1 MSHYSSY
8 GELCKS
14 KFAKMVWLP
23 SELTPKSTAFQQT
36 EISLSLRK
44 RALTTSLSRKSVPFP
59 IMPIDIQHFC
69 LESFFVLPKSSHV
82 EVIWFTD
89 ELVSGMGLSLR
100 NLHILLNSP
109 EMLSKRNSL
118 APSNAVIEIGLGSTF
133 TLTSGIQ
140 RGSTSFPVV
149 LLVESDED
157 C

>member
-14 KFAKMVWLP
+14 KFGKIMVLP
-23 SELTPKSTAFQQT
+23 SELTPKSTTFQQT
-36 EISLSLRK
+36 EISLSLCK

-59 IMPIDIQHFC
+59 IDIQHFY